1 MVLGASNSEL
11 NRLKRN
17 LRNAQEKESRLR
29 RERNNAENKL
39 LRARRTGGG
48 GGNAFYGGGA
58 NNSSGGNRKTQYL
71 NRNLRRIFTNRTGAF
86 FVWLPG
92 PGGRYRRSEKIN
104 FINASYRN
112 NGRRIA
118 AISGRV
124 GRVGGRT
131 SREALGRRKYT

>member
-1 MVLGASNSEL
+1 MVLGAGNSEL

-71 NRNLRRIFTNRTGAF
+71 NRNLRRFFTNRTGAF

-92 PGGRYRRSEKIN
+92 PGGRYRRSEKID

-131 SREALGRRKYT
+131 SREALGKRKYT